1 MSIFGICFI
10 LKHYKILD
18 LSPERTEIFLLPAKQ
33 ILFPQQCFPRY
44 QTGNIDMKHSISTTV
59 FAGLPNALYY
69 ILQECEMLNLVE
81 KAVEFDWDLLE
92 GRYK

>member
-1 MSIFGICFI
+1 
-10 LKHYKILD
+10 
-18 LSPERTEIFLLPAKQ
+18 
-33 ILFPQQCFPRY
+33 
-44 QTGNIDMKHSISTTV
+44 MKHSISTAV
-59 FAGLPNALYY
+59 FASLPNALYY